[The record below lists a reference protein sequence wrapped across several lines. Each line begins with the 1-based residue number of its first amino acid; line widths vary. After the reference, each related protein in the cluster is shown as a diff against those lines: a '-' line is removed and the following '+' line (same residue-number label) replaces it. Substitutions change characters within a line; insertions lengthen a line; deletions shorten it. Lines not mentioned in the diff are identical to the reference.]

1 MASKAI
7 GFLNF
12 KFGADLKPFERAMN
26 KAQRKLKKFGKGV
39 ERTGKSLTTGLTLPI
54 VALGAASLKTFAD
67 FEQGMLKVKAISGAT
82 DSEFKALT
90 ESAKELGSTTMFTA
104 SQVAEL
110 QLNLSKLG
118 LTPTQI
124 NQSTESILNLAQ
136 ATDSDL
142 GQAATVTAKIM
153 NAFGMEATDM
163 IRITDVMADAFSST
177 ALDMTKFET
186 AMASVAPVAKMAGSD
201 LEQTSAI
208 LGVLVNNGVEASTAG
223 TALRNIFLDLAK
235 SGKTWDQAM
244 GEINSSTE
252 PLAVAM
258 DMFGKRGANVAT
270 ILAQSGVE
278 VQSLTEDFRDST
290 GEAQSMADIM
300 DSGVAG
306 SIRKMRSQLEGAAI
320 DLGEKLVPIFEV
332 AIDKLSKMIKWFT
345 LLSDSQQK
353 NIVKWGLIIAA
364 VGPIL
369 IIIGKLS
376 IGLSALIPIV
386 KALTTVLL
394 KNPYIAL
401 AATIALVTAGVYS
414 YVTALTTQ
422 EKIQKNLKDIQSSA
436 IAETKHEIDLINEK
450 LRVAKNVKSSDEDR
464 KDAVAFLNTE
474 IRGLNGQLSLENINE
489 KRVVKSIEEHTNALI
504 ANAQAAGSKK
514 RLESEVMELERLKEV
529 QDDLFDSYF
538 KNLSK
543 EQLFSHGYDA
553 SAPWT
558 EFDAR
563 VSAADAKVSHLTD
576 GIKNQEKVVKSI
588 TDSIVD
594 YTEKAAILTKELSLS
609 EVLSRNYGDTVS
621 GLNNK
626 LADLTNVY
634 ENATKGTNDYKTA
647 AKEIRKISKEL
658 AKDYSKT
665 SDVVTTTNN
674 KIKKDIDALNLELV
688 QSKEVNFTP
697 TKAEFLDTKPVEAY
711 RGALGTLVDQIS
723 VLTNISAPEL
733 EDALMS
739 TMTKLGDNL
748 AQGAESFQEFGESV
762 KGMMRDIIGGIISQ
776 GIATAITAALS
787 NPAIKINP
795 FLIPVIAGAAAGLA
809 RTAFN
814 SLVPA
819 FAEGGLVTGP
829 TTALIGEGVGT
840 NAGNPEVV
848 APLDKLKSMMGGGNN
863 SNITVTGK
871 LIGSDIFLSNQNA
884 SNNRLRTT

>member
-12 KFGADLKPFERAMN
+12 KFGADLGGFERAMN
-26 KAQRKLKKFGKGV
+26 KAQKKLKKFGKGV

-82 DSEFKALT
+82 DVEFKALT

-163 IRITDVMADAFSST
+163 TRITDVMADAFSST

-201 LEQTSAI
+201 LEQTSAV

-223 TALRNIFLDLAK
+223 TALRNIFLDLSK
-235 SGKTWDQAM
+235 SGKTWDEAM
-244 GEINSSTE
+244 GEINSSTN
-252 PLAVAM
+252 PLAVSM
-258 DMFGKRGANVAT
+258 EMFGKRGANVAT

-278 VQSLTEDFRDST
+278 IESLTQDFRDST
-290 GEAQSMADIM
+290 GEAKKMADIM

-320 DLGEKLVPIFEV
+320 ELGEKLVPIFEI
-332 AIDKLSKMIKWFT
+332 AIEKISKMVKWFT
-345 LLSDSQQK
+345 SLSDEQQK
-353 NIVKWGLIIAA
+353 NIVKYGLIIAA
-364 VGPIL
+364 IGPLL
-369 IIIGKLS
+369 IIIGKMS
-376 IGLSALIPIV
+376 IGLSALIPIFIKV
-386 KALTTVLL
+386 GTFLLANPYVLLAAAIAAVAYAIYDFTSALNLQIDVQKELGDLNNKAQKSISKDLSNIDLLTTAIKDENTSLEDKKRLLNELKSTYPGYYDEIDETSLSTKELNAATLTLTKSLMQTARLTAYKDKLTEINKKMIELENRDGVDLSTNLITEGGLLVVLGPLGKIIGDATGATEKL
-394 KNPYIAL
+394 KN
-401 AATIALVTAGVYS
+401 TI
-414 YVTALTTQ
+414 Q
-422 EKIQKNLKDIQSSA
+422 EKIDTNEYEELSKLQQKITD
-436 IAETKHEIDLINEK
+436 ETI
-450 LRVAKNVKSSDEDR
+450 
-464 KDAVAFLNTE
+464 
-474 IRGLNGQLSLENINE
+474 
-489 KRVVKSIEEHTNALI
+489 
-504 ANAQAAGSKK
+504 
-514 RLESEVMELERLKEV
+514 ELE
-529 QDDLFDSYF
+529 
-538 KNLSK
+538 
-543 EQLFSHGYDA
+543 
-553 SAPWT
+553 
-558 EFDAR
+558 
-563 VSAADAKVSHLTD
+563 
-576 GIKNQEKVVKSI
+576 
-588 TDSIVD
+588 
-594 YTEKAAILTKELSLS
+594 
-609 EVLSRNYGDTVS
+609 
-621 GLNNK
+621 
-626 LADLTNVY
+626 
-634 ENATKGTNDYKTA
+634 
-647 AKEIRKISKEL
+647 
-658 AKDYSKT
+658 
-665 SDVVTTTNN
+665 
-674 KIKKDIDALNLELV
+674 
-688 QSKEVNFTP
+688 KEVNKTSTAFEKLSHN
-697 TKAEFLDTKPVEAY
+697 TKDVNTTIETTNDEVAKTTNSLEKLEPILLKIKNVEDSFEPNIAKSFNTEKVEAY

-787 NPAIKINP
+787 SPAIKINP

-814 SLVPA
+814 SLIPA

>member
-12 KFGADLKPFERAMN
+12 KFGADLGGFERAMN
-26 KAQRKLKKFGKGV
+26 KAQKKLKKFGKGV

-82 DSEFKALT
+82 DVEFKALT

-163 IRITDVMADAFSST
+163 TRITDVMADAFSST

-201 LEQTSAI
+201 LEQTSAV

-223 TALRNIFLDLAK
+223 TALRNIFLDLSK
-235 SGKTWDQAM
+235 SGKTWDEAM
-244 GEINSSTE
+244 GEINSSTN
-252 PLAVAM
+252 PLAVSM
-258 DMFGKRGANVAT
+258 EMFGKRGSNVAT

-278 VQSLTEDFRDST
+278 IESLTQDFRDST
-290 GEAQSMADIM
+290 GEAKKMADIM

-320 DLGEKLVPIFEV
+320 ELGEKLVPIFEI
-332 AIDKLSKMIKWFT
+332 AIEKISKMVKWFT
-345 LLSDSQQK
+345 SLSDEQQK
-353 NIVKWGLIIAA
+353 NIVKYGLIIAA
-364 VGPIL
+364 IGPLL
-369 IIIGKLS
+369 IIIGKMS
-376 IGLSALIPIV
+376 IGLSALIPIFIKV
-386 KALTTVLL
+386 GTFLLANPYVLLAAAIAAVAYAIYDFTSALNLQIDVQKELGDLNNKAQKSISKDLSNIDLLTTAIKDENTSLEDKKRLLNELKSTYPGYYDEIDETSLSTKELNAATLTLTKSLMQTARLTAYKDKLTEINKKMIELENRDGVDLSTNLITEGGLLVVLGPLGKIIGDATGATEKL
-394 KNPYIAL
+394 KN
-401 AATIALVTAGVYS
+401 TI
-414 YVTALTTQ
+414 Q
-422 EKIQKNLKDIQSSA
+422 EKIDTNEYEELSKLQQKLTD
-436 IAETKHEIDLINEK
+436 ETI
-450 LRVAKNVKSSDEDR
+450 
-464 KDAVAFLNTE
+464 
-474 IRGLNGQLSLENINE
+474 
-489 KRVVKSIEEHTNALI
+489 
-504 ANAQAAGSKK
+504 
-514 RLESEVMELERLKEV
+514 ELE
-529 QDDLFDSYF
+529 
-538 KNLSK
+538 
-543 EQLFSHGYDA
+543 
-553 SAPWT
+553 
-558 EFDAR
+558 
-563 VSAADAKVSHLTD
+563 
-576 GIKNQEKVVKSI
+576 
-588 TDSIVD
+588 
-594 YTEKAAILTKELSLS
+594 
-609 EVLSRNYGDTVS
+609 
-621 GLNNK
+621 
-626 LADLTNVY
+626 
-634 ENATKGTNDYKTA
+634 
-647 AKEIRKISKEL
+647 
-658 AKDYSKT
+658 
-665 SDVVTTTNN
+665 
-674 KIKKDIDALNLELV
+674 
-688 QSKEVNFTP
+688 KEVNKTSASIKKLSHNTENLNEDLEDGDDIINLTANSLKKLEP
-697 TKAEFLDTKPVEAY
+697 ILLKIKNAEESLPKAVEFFDIKPVEAY

-787 NPAIKINP
+787 SPAIKINP

-814 SLVPA
+814 SLIPA